1 MTTPTSGRRLRTSVG
16 LAALIALSACGI
28 FKGGQKKTPT
38 VGERVPILS
47 SENAIEADKTIAD
60 IQVTLPA
67 AAANDAWTQPGGN
80 AAKSMGQLTLA
91 DSPARLWQA
100 SVAGGSNRERLG
112 AAPVIAENKLFVVD
126 VNAQLHAFAA
136 DTGGKLWSASVS
148 TGDENRPAR
157 FGGGASYEG
166 GRVFA
171 TDGVG
176 DVVAFNAADGKEIW
190 RAKPGGPLRGA
201 PTVANGSVYVESQDN
216 QIFALDQNDGKV
228 QWAQSGTLE
237 TQGVF
242 GVAAPAASQGTIV
255 AGFSSG
261 ELNAYRYENGRVL
274 WGDALS
280 RTSITTSVSSL
291 SDIDAAPVIDNGRVF
306 AVGQG
311 GRMVSLDLATGQRL
325 WEQNFA
331 GISTPWIAGEWLFV
345 VTDDAR
351 LVCLARSNG
360 KARWI
365 AQLQRFKNAKKNKGP
380 QVTWFGP
387 VLAGNRLLLTNSL
400 GQIISASPTDGSV
413 VGTIDT
419 QDSFALP
426 PVVVNG
432 TLYTLG
438 QSGKL
443 TAYR

>member
-1 MTTPTSGRRLRTSVG
+1 MTTKFRASVG
-16 LAALIALSACGI
+16 IAALMAVSACGI
-28 FKGGQKKTPT
+28 FKGGGPKKTPT
-38 VGERVPILS
+38 VGERIPILA

-67 AAANDAWTQPGGN
+67 AVANDAWTQPGGN

-91 DSPARLWQA
+91 DSPSRAWQA
-100 SVAGGSNRERLG
+100 TINGGSARERLG
-112 AAPVIAENKLFVVD
+112 AAPVVADNKLFVVD
-126 VNAQLHAFAA
+126 VQARLHAFAA
-136 DTGGKLWSASVS
+136 NTGAKLWDASVS

-176 DVVAFNAADGKEIW
+176 DVVAFNAADGKEVW

-201 PTVANGSVYVESQDN
+201 PTVANGSVYVVSQDN
-216 QIFALDQNDGKV
+216 QIFALDQSDGKV

-242 GVAAPAASQGTIV
+242 GVAAPAADNQTIV

-291 SDIDAAPVIDNGRVF
+291 SDIDAAPVVDNGRVF

-365 AQLQRFKNAKKNKGP
+365 AQLQRFKNEKKSKGP

-387 VLAGNRLLLTNSL
+387 VLAGNKLVLTNSL
-400 GQIISASPTDGSV
+400 GRVVFASPNDGSV
-413 VGTIDT
+413 TSTIEAKDV
-419 QDSFALP
+419 FALP
-426 PVVVNG
+426 PIVANG

-438 QSGKL
+438 QSGKIS
-443 TAYR
+443 AYR